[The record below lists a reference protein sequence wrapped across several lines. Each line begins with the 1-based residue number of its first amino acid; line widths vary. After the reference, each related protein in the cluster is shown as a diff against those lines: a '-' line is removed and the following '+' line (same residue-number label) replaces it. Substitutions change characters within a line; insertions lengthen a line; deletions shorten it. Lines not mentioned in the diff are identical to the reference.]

1 MPVSEMNEKYK
12 LKMLLAMLEF
22 LDDIGHRECL
32 SRAGHAEKCHR
43 IRTLVQCGA
52 DSLDCRRLVAC
63 RLVCGVDL
71 EFHCPFSKLFPM
83 SESLQITQRYAIC
96 KKLSSLIPFMS
107 CSSPTNDSS
116 RRSGLVGIIVPEILW
131 TSLIIVYFC
140 FRLKGSAIFL
150 CRLFNCET

>member
-1 MPVSEMNEKYK
+1 MTLAIVNVFPEPVTPRSVTASEPWFSAEQIPSI
-12 LKMLLAMLEF
+12 A
-22 LDDIGHRECL
+22 DGW
-32 SRAGHAEKCHR
+32 SPAGLYAEL
-43 IRTLVQCGA
+43 ILNFIV
-52 DSLDCRRLVAC
+52 
-63 RLVCGVDL
+63 
-71 EFHCPFSKLFPM
+71 PFSKLFPM

-150 CRLFNCET
+150 CRLFN